1 MDDVINEYYG
11 DDTDLVITEGD
22 VVTNEKT
29 SHLIV
34 LYMTAFLEKKK

>member
-1 MDDVINEYYG
+1 MDDVINEYY
-11 DDTDLVITEGD
+11 DDDLVITEGD